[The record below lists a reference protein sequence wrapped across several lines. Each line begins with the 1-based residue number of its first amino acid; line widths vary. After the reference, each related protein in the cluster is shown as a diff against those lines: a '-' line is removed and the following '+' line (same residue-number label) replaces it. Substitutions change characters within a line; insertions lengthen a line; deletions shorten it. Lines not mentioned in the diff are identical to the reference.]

1 MTVMTALTQR
11 ECAALDVL
19 ALLPDGWRV
28 GRACWNPGT
37 RRWAVTARAPH
48 LGRGEAPETISGI
61 GDDDLAAMIDLR
73 IRLEERHR
81 GETLGAVDQRGRAAY
96 LEGAKAQSTTEEG
109 RRLMATTWSE

>member
-37 RRWAVTARAPH
+37 QRWAVTARAPH
-48 LGRGEAPETISGI
+48 PGRGEAPETISGI

-73 IRLEERHR
+73 TRLGERHR
-81 GETLGAVDQRGRAAY
+81 GEKLAATDRRVRAA
-96 LEGAKAQSTTEEG
+96 AKAQSTTEEG
-109 RRLMATTWSE
+109 RRLMATSWGE